1 MMSEEKKTIAIVI
14 NTTRPHAGSVLK
26 HVAGLLKQDGVKLIA
41 ERSAKE
47 FGDVVDEVADAT
59 TFADSADLVLA
70 MGGDG
75 TLLRAARFVGK
86 SGVPI
91 LGINLGGLGFLTA
104 VGEESLDE
112 AIESVLAGEYR
123 IEERMVL
130 EAELPDGKK
139 LIALNDIVIWM
150 GESLRIVEM
159 ATYVGEEYVASFSA
173 DGIIVSTPT
182 GSTAYSLAAGGPIV
196 YPTFD
201 AMIITPISPH
211 TLGLRPMVFSPDV
224 TFRVKVESREA
235 SVVADGQ
242 EMRQIER
249 DDMVSVHRA
258 EHRLRLVR
266 PLTTTFYRILREKLK
281 WGGWRE

>member
-1 MMSEEKKTIAIVI
+1 MSTEVKTIGVVI
-14 NTTRPHAGSVLK
+14 NTTRPNAGSVLK
-26 HVAGLLKQDGVKLIA
+26 HVAGLLEQREVKLIA
-41 ERSAKE
+41 ERSAEE
-47 FGDVVDEVADAT
+47 FSDIVREIQDAES
-59 TFADSADLVLA
+59 FAGSADLVLA

-75 TLLRAARFVGK
+75 TLLRAARVVGR

-104 VGEESLDE
+104 VGKDLLDE
-112 AIESVLAGEYR
+112 TVAAVLKGEFR

-139 LIALNDIVIWM
+139 LTALNDIVVWM
-150 GESLRIVEM
+150 GQSLRIVDM
-159 ATYVGEEYVASFSA
+159 AAYVGEEYVASFSG

-201 AMIITPISPH
+201 AMIITPICPH

-224 TFRVKVESREA
+224 TFSVRIESREA

-242 EMRQIER
+242 EMKQIGREDR
-249 DDMVSVHRA
+249 VSVHRA
-258 EHRLRLVR
+258 DHRLRLVR
-266 PLTTTFYRILREKLK
+266 PLTMTFYRILREKLK